1 MTPDAFTKSFG
12 TIACGVC
19 EGFNRFG
26 AVVSAI
32 AHGVTGF
39 GNTVLYPLSE
49 IGSLMMR
56 APGAAIWGMGFLLAC
71 AASFVLGSG
80 EPIQAFLSKPAAG
93 VGMDIVDVPSS
104 KTVEN
109 SFFER
114 AKRHFEAAKDLL
126 TYATTGDNQALDNA
140 RKNTMLGNSIES
152 ILKGSNTSEK
162 SEHTGPGLG

>member
-1 MTPDAFTKSFG
+1 MTPDAFTKSVG

-32 AHGVTGF
+32 AHGATGL

-56 APGAAIWGMGFLLAC
+56 APGAAIWGMGFFLVCAVSLA
-71 AASFVLGSG
+71 LDSG
-80 EPIQAFLSKPAAG
+80 KPIEAYLSKPTT
-93 VGMDIVDVPSS
+93 VDMETVDVPSS
-104 KTVEN
+104 ETVEN

-152 ILKGSNTSEK
+152 ILKSSNTSEK